1 MLLPL
6 FCLALP
12 MTHLPPELTDARAQ
26 GATEARATESS
37 MVTITKRKMK
47 TKGGVGYLLREE
59 WASVC

>member
-1 MLLPL
+1 
-6 FCLALP
+6 
-12 MTHLPPELTDARAQ
+12 MTHLPPELADAQAR

-47 TKGGVGYLLREE
+47 TKGGVGYLLRIE